1 MFKIC
6 LTRIVIMNNKISNNH
21 KVSVLLTIYNVE
33 KYLEECL
40 NSIIDQTY
48 SNIEIVCVNNGS
60 LDSCAD
66 ILEKYKQ
73 QDNRIKVI
81 TLKENKKLCT
91 GRNVSLDHAT
101 GELLMFVDPDDV
113 IGPKYIESFVS
124 EYYKNIDK
132 HDGLVINPN
141 TYNFASNNKI
151 INNLELK
158 NIKYEDFGKNLNNLN
173 NIIYKND
180 VDFYP
185 STELAV
191 PMWGRLYKTSI
202 IKTNNIRFVDGEMI
216 DNLPFTAYCS
226 HYMNKWFCMGLS
238 SDPEARYFRR
248 VNKIGIS
255 DEILEDPSG
264 CGTITSSVLFNSIYI
279 VECLKKWI
287 KSAPESLIPITE
299 AFFLTFPRHKFKP
312 FIYNAFKDFIQ
323 HDKNY
328 FIINSY
334 KYDNVTLN
342 LINAITASQFH
353 EFFNFIYPNL
363 FREYCNQFKINKI
376 KETENDQKTINN
388 KIKEIACLSRKV
400 CCLFKIIELFKIKVY
415 SEYTKYFILGL
426 PVLKKIRKENS
437 TWISICGIKIFRLQG
452 W

>member
-1 MFKIC
+1 MLKIC
-6 LTRIVIMNNKISNNH
+6 FTRIVIMNNKISNNP

-40 NSIIDQTY
+40 DSIIDQTY

-60 LDSCAD
+60 LDLCAD
-66 ILEKYKQ
+66 ILEKYKK

-113 IGPKYIESFVS
+113 IGSKYIESFVS

-158 NIKYEDFGKNLNNLN
+158 NIKYEDLGKNLKKLN

-180 VDFYP
+180 LDFYP
-185 STELAV
+185 STELMI

-226 HYMNKWFCMGLS
+226 HYMNKWFCMRLT
-238 SDPEARYFRR
+238 SDPDARYYRR
-248 VNKIGIS
+248 VNQIGLT
-255 DEILEDPSG
+255 DEVLEDPSG

-279 VECLKKWI
+279 VECLEKWI
-287 KSAPESLIPITE
+287 KYTPEFIIPVSE
-299 AFFLTFPRHKFKP
+299 VFFTTFSRHKFKP
-312 FIYNAFKDFIQ
+312 FLFNAFKEFIR
-323 HDKNY
+323 DNKGY
-328 FIINSY
+328 FISNSY
-334 KYDNVTLN
+334 RYDNLTLN
-342 LINAITASQFH
+342 LINAIIASQFY

-363 FREYCNQFKINKI
+363 FQDFCNQYKINEI
-376 KETENDQKTINN
+376 KSKKSDTKSIN
-388 KIKEIACLSRKV
+388 KQIKKVSYISKKVLYFFKVIEIV
-400 CCLFKIIELFKIKVY
+400 KIKVY
-415 SEYTKYFILGL
+415 PEYVKYFIFGL
-426 PVLKKIRKENS
+426 PVIKKIKEDNS
-437 TWISICGIKIFRLQG
+437 TWISFLGIKIFKIQC
-452 W
+452 